1 MEVEAM
7 KRDTE
12 ASFAVGSVST
22 AIGFWGL
29 VIDGALKYAVNEP
42 VIAGSGP
49 LADPDVLVFGALF
62 AGGLIVMGLSA
73 LIGRRRMLASPPV
86 RRP

>member
-1 MEVEAM
+1 M

-12 ASFAVGSVST
+12 VTFGIGSVST

-42 VIAGSGP
+42 ATAGSGP
-49 LADPDVLVFGALF
+49 LSDPDVLVFGALF
-62 AGGLIVMGLSA
+62 VGGLIVMGLSA
-73 LIGRRRMLASPPV
+73 LIGRRRVLASPST